1 MISAKTLAIITA
13 FCAPYIDHPGYVECP
28 IISCSSI
35 GNCVR
40 DTCRPSPINRD
51 ARYICTEVYKDCV
64 KDAGLKRCKKG
75 KFGKQKN
82 WSLGGVVDNIISW
95 EHYAPSDAM
104 KGYKRENLYRW
115 REK

>member
-51 ARYICTEVYKDCV
+51 A
-64 KDAGLKRCKKG
+64 